1 MTKLEEFDIGCNII
15 SEFCKNNSLRVP
27 EIVISDEIEHIG
39 YYRFDRPDTIYVNV
53 KRCNRTSSKDHPMMI
68 YETNVIGTMLHEF
81 GHYVHFRLFPGLTK
95 KFNAIKNEPFIKF
108 WERSVDEDIAESIRL
123 FVLNPAILALG
134 RKKRFDILSKLMLH
148 GVGYNTL
155 SVYDS
160 YDKKNEKIDIDK
172 WELFL
177 V

>member
-1 MTKLEEFDIGCNII
+1 MTKLEEFDIGCGII
-15 SEFCKNNSLRVP
+15 SEFCKNNGIKVP
-27 EIVISDEIEHIG
+27 EIIISDEIEHIG
-39 YYRFDRPDTIYVNV
+39 YYRFDRPDAIYVNV
-53 KRCNRTSSKDHPMMI
+53 KRCNRTSKNDHPMMI

-81 GHYVHFRLFPGLTK
+81 GHYVHFRLFPWLTK
-95 KFNAIKNEPFIKF
+95 KFSAIKNEPFIKF

-123 FVLNPAILALG
+123 FVLNPSLMEKG
-134 RKKRFDILSKLMLH
+134 RTKRFAILSKLMCH
-148 GVGYNTL
+148 GVVLNAL
-155 SVYDS
+155 PVYHL